1 MANMLITGGNLLN
14 QKLHPAVLQTE
25 EGLQK
30 LEDLIKTFFEL
41 KGWHIQFNV
50 ISSETLK
57 EAQRKPERFSD
68 LVVRVAGYS
77 ALFNSLEPATQEDII
92 IRTTHNL

>member
-1 MANMLITGGNLLN
+1 M
-14 QKLHPAVLQTE
+14 LQTE

-30 LEDLIKTFFEL
+30 LESLIKTFFEL

-50 ISSETLK
+50 ITSETLR
-57 EAQRKPERFSD
+57 EAQKKPERFSD

-77 ALFNSLEPATQEDII
+77 ALFTSLEPATQEDII
-92 IRTTHNL
+92 VRTSHNL